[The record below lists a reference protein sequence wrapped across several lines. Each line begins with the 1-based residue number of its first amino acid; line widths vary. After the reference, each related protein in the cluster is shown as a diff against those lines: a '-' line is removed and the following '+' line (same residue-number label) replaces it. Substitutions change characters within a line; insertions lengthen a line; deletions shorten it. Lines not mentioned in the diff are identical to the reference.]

1 MAVAALLFLL
11 LAVVMAF
18 TGDGASW
25 IVAATVVVAAIAG
38 TLLPDLDTPLR
49 LRHRSALLHSIL
61 PLFVATLDPR
71 TWPVAAGLG
80 FGIGLHLAA
89 DLFPSRMRGFA
100 TIKFP
105 LWGSIGPILSY
116 LWIATNAV
124 ANLLGGLI
132 LLGRVAQG
140 QPMLAA
146 MATVGIMGTVYL
158 IRTDGG
164 WCALGLFGL
173 IGWLAFR

>member
-1 MAVAALLFLL
+1 MAALLFLL

-18 TGDGASW
+18 TEGGSSW
-25 IVAATVVVAAIAG
+25 IVAATVVASATAG

-49 LRHRSALLHSIL
+49 LRHRSAILHSIL

-89 DLFPSRMRGFA
+89 DLFPSSMRGFA
-100 TIKFP
+100 TIKMP
-105 LWGSIGPILSY
+105 LLGSIGPVLSY

-124 ANLLGGLI
+124 ANLVGGLI
-132 LLGRVAQG
+132 LLGQVADG
-140 QPMLAA
+140 QPMLVA
-146 MATVGIMGTVYL
+146 MATIGIMGTVYL

>member
-1 MAVAALLFLL
+1 MPVAALLFLL
-11 LAVVMAF
+11 LAVIMAF
-18 TGDGASW
+18 TGGGAAW
-25 IVAATVVVAAIAG
+25 VVTATVVAAATAG

-61 PLFVATLDPR
+61 PLVIATLDPR

-89 DLFPSRMRGFA
+89 DLFPARMKGFA

-105 LWGSIGPILSY
+105 LWGSIGPLLSY
-116 LWIATNAV
+116 LWIATNAA

-140 QPMLAA
+140 QAMLAA
-146 MATVGIMGTVYL
+146 IATIGVMGTVYL

-164 WCALGLFGL
+164 WCALALFAL

>member
-1 MAVAALLFLL
+1 MAALLFLL

-18 TGDGASW
+18 TGGGSSW
-25 IVAATVVVAAIAG
+25 IVAATVVASATAG

-49 LRHRSALLHSIL
+49 LRHRSAILHSIL

-89 DLFPSRMRGFA
+89 DLFPSSMRGFA
-100 TIKFP
+100 TIKMP
-105 LWGSIGPILSY
+105 LLGSIGPVLSY
-116 LWIATNAV
+116 LWIATNAA
-124 ANLLGGLI
+124 ANLVGGLI
-132 LLGRVAQG
+132 LLGQVADG
-140 QPMLAA
+140 QPMLVA
-146 MATVGIMGTVYL
+146 MATIGIMGTVYL